1 MHVILV
7 KVGEIHLKGQNRPF
21 FERRLMDNIREALK
35 GSEARISIAQSR
47 IYIKNISDA
56 YLDQALDRLTR
67 VFGIH
72 AVSPALQVEKDMEQI
87 MRTAV
92 KMLAEAGI

>member
-47 IYIKNISDA
+47 IFGPGAGQA
-56 YLDQALDRLTR
+56 Y
-67 VFGIH
+67 
-72 AVSPALQVEKDMEQI
+72 
-87 MRTAV
+87 
-92 KMLAEAGI
+92 

>member
-56 YLDQALDRLTR
+56 YLDQALDRHLLEFLEYMPFR
-67 VFGIH
+67 LRFRSKRIWN
-72 AVSPALQVEKDMEQI
+72 K
-87 MRTAV
+87 
-92 KMLAEAGI
+92 